1 MKTKPISAMLVF
13 ALLILIVLSSALVSC
28 GDKKDDAENTDSA
41 DAKTETNAE
50 SDIQVINPD
59 TDNVDP
65 DNTDTAVSDTETEIS
80 TADTEI
86 NTTNT
91 EKDTSNEV
99 TTAQNEKNT
108 EKESDVTTSPAETEK
123 NDKNNN
129 KDKDTEN
136 TSSVTTED
144 TTSPVKEPD
153 TEPITTDTS
162 PIEDPKTDTQPEREV
177 VSLKYVALGD
187 SIAQGYGLTNFSS
200 ERYSSLLGSYIDD
213 LEYYDCKTYNYAV
226 SGDDSQ
232 KLISVLKSGTAVE
245 LENADIVTISIGA
258 NNILGVSVEKLS
270 QYYIFS
276 MIRDETLRKAKLQQ
290 IYDELQTSTENGI
303 QTFINDIPT
312 IISLIK
318 KSAPNARIIFQTVY
332 NPFKS
337 MDLTFDDFG
346 DTPFTLSEET
356 DRLVIRLNDAIY
368 AATKSS
374 GYEVCDI
381 YSVFAKETGVV
392 NCELYEINYNDIMS
406 SMMAVDPH
414 PTSKGHTLIADTIFA
429 QLALK

>member
-1 MKTKPISAMLVF
+1 MKTKPISAMLVL
-13 ALLILIVLSSALVSC
+13 ALLILIALSSVLVSC
-28 GDKKDDAENTDSA
+28 GDKKDDIENTDST
-41 DAKTETNAE
+41 DAKTETNVE
-50 SDIQVINPD
+50 SDIQVINPTPD
-59 TDNVDP
+59 TVTP
-65 DNTDTAVSDTETEIS
+65 DDTDTAVSDTETEIS
-80 TADTEI
+80 TADTEM
-86 NTTNT
+86 NTTDT

-99 TTAQNEKNT
+99 TTAQT
-108 EKESDVTTSPAETEK
+108 EKEPDVTTSPAETEK
-123 NDKNNN
+123 NDKD
-129 KDKDTEN
+129 KDKNKDTEN
-136 TSSVTTED
+136 TSDVTTED

-153 TEPITTDTS
+153 TEPVTTDTE

-356 DRLVIRLNDAIY
+356 DRLVVRINDAIY
-368 AATKSS
+368 AAAKSN